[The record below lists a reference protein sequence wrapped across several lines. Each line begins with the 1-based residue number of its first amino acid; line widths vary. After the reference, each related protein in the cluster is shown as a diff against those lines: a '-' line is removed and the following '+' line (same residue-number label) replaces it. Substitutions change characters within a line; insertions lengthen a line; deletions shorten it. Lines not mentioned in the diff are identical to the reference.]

1 MTAEDAGVPG
11 TARRVG
17 ARGFGGVGLASL
29 VAAACGYVVLLLAA
43 RTLSTAQNAE
53 FLAFWA
59 LLFFFFGALGG
70 LQSEATRSVH
80 LAVERPVAD
89 GRHPLVLRTGL
100 GVGAVLAVA
109 VAATSPLWAHAV
121 LGPHPW
127 PFVAVV
133 VLAVLAF
140 AGHSATAGVLA
151 GQGRWGTYAQ
161 LVGAESL
168 VRLVVTATA
177 AALGLGIHGLAVG
190 AGTAA
195 ATWVALSAVPH
206 VREVRRQRADSSA
219 RQFLAAAGQ
228 AMAGTASSAAL
239 VVGFPVLLRITS
251 TPEAYAHA
259 APLLL
264 AVQLTRAPLL
274 IPLNAYQGVAITH
287 FLAHR
292 AEGIRS
298 LRKVA
303 AVVVGVGAAGAAAA
317 ALVGP
322 ALMALVLGPDYRVAA
337 WVLAGLTATAAAL
350 ALLTLTGAAV
360 IALGQHTAYAAGWL
374 TATIVSA
381 LVLLAP
387 GALEP
392 RAVISLG
399 AGPLAGLLVHTLGIR
414 KALAEQR

>member
-1 MTAEDAGVPG
+1 MTAGEPGTPG

-29 VAAACGYVVLLLAA
+29 VAAGCGYVVLLLATW
-43 RTLSTAQNAE
+43 TLSPAQNAE
-53 FLAFWA
+53 FLAFWG

-89 GRHPLVLRTGL
+89 GDHALVLRTGL
-100 GVGAVLAVA
+100 GVGAVLAA
-109 VAATSPLWAHAV
+109 LVAATSPLWAHAV
-121 LGPHPW
+121 LGARPW

-133 VLAVLAF
+133 VVAVLAF
-140 AGHSATAGVLA
+140 SGHSSAAGVLA
-151 GQGRWGTYAQ
+151 GQGRWSTYAQ

-168 VRLVVTATA
+168 VRLLATA
-177 AALGLGIHGLAVG
+177 AAAALGFGIHGLAVG
-190 AGTAA
+190 AGAAA
-195 ATWVALSAVPH
+195 ATWLVLSAVGR
-206 VREVRRQRADSSA
+206 VRDVRHQRADSSRA
-219 RQFLAAAGQ
+219 RFVAAASQ

-239 VVGFPVLLRITS
+239 VVGFPVLLRVTS
-251 TPEAYAHA
+251 SPEAFARA

-274 IPLNAYQGVAITH
+274 IPLNAYQGIAITH

-292 AEGIRS
+292 AEGARS
-298 LRKVA
+298 LLRVA
-303 AVVVGVGAAGAAAA
+303 GVIVGVSAVGAAVA

-322 ALMALVLGPDYRVAA
+322 PLMSFVLGPDYRVAG
-337 WVLAGLTATAAAL
+337 WVLAGLTATAGAL

-360 IALGQHTAYAAGWL
+360 IALGRHGTYAVGWL
-374 TATIVSA
+374 AATAVSA

-387 GALEP
+387 GGLDQ
-392 RAVISLG
+392 RAVLSLA
-399 AGPLAGLLVHTLGIR
+399 AGPLVGLVIHALGIR
-414 KALAEQR
+414 QALAEQR